1 MDSFVKK
8 RTIVPGP
15 APILAAKTLDVL
27 VQRTYETPLDVV
39 GHKALQH
46 CSMTYTM
53 CMKLQNEATSASGRV
68 KVTPMRRLP
77 AKPRTSSAAAGR
89 RCLCTTSHGARAG
102 QWHTNGKLRDS
113 GRTCWVGGGCGG
125 RCECWRVRRPAP
137 LRLPTGNP
145 SQNPDAPGEPNA
157 PLPTKPALCPLYGD
171 LHSWARLASPNQ
183 GSPGEP
189 SLGSESTPRDSKN
202 LNHGVLEIQKPPCE
216 KHDPFVNKYSPCCGP
231 LGAPAWR

>member
-1 MDSFVKK
+1 MK
-8 RTIVPGP
+8 RPLHRDGSRSRRCAAYPPSPEP
-15 APILAAKTLDVL
+15 AAPLLEDAASTPR
-27 VQRTYETPLDVV
+27 RTGRARGNGTPTANSATPVAPAGSGV
-39 GHKALQH
+39 G
-46 CSMTYTM
+46 
-53 CMKLQNEATSASGRV
+53 
-68 KVTPMRRLP
+68 
-77 AKPRTSSAAAGR
+77 AAAAA
-89 RCLCTTSHGARAG
+89 SAGA
-102 QWHTNGKLRDS
+102 
-113 GRTCWVGGGCGG
+113 CGG
-125 RCECWRVRRPAP
+125 PPP

>member
-1 MDSFVKK
+1 M
-8 RTIVPGP
+8 
-15 APILAAKTLDVL
+15 A
-27 VQRTYETPLDVV
+27 
-39 GHKALQH
+39 
-46 CSMTYTM
+46 YTM
-53 CMKLQNEATSASGRV
+53 CMKLQNEATSTSGRG

-77 AKPRTSSAAAGR
+77 AKPRTSSALLEDAASAPRRTGR
-89 RCLCTTSHGARAG
+89 ARGNGTPTANSATPLAPAGSGVGAAAAA
-102 QWHTNGKLRDS
+102 S
-113 GRTCWVGGGCGG
+113 AGGCGG
-125 RCECWRVRRPAP
+125 PPP

-157 PLPTKPALCPLYGD
+157 PLPTKPALCPPYGD

-189 SLGSESTPRDSKN
+189 SLGSESIPRDSKN